1 MSRHLQH
8 GHVPGSEDERIGR
21 LLWTIRRHERFRQAD
36 IATRAGVS
44 RSAVVDLE
52 GGRAGTLRLDAVR
65 RIFEAAGGRARLTVV
80 WHGAAADRL
89 IDARHAALVERTVGH
104 LGGRGW
110 PSDVEVSFSE
120 FGERGSIDVLAWNVR
135 RRAVAVCEIKSEIGS
150 IEETNRALDVKVR
163 LAPKLAADRLGWS
176 PDVIGRILVLAGSST
191 NRRIVQRHALT
202 FASRYPSTT
211 IETKAWLRRPTTT
224 FSGIWFLSDV
234 SPRDTT
240 TS

>member
-1 MSRHLQH
+1 M
-8 GHVPGSEDERIGR
+8 PGSEDERIGR

-65 RIFEAAGGRARLTVV
+65 RT
-80 WHGAAADRL
+80 
-89 IDARHAALVERTVGH
+89 
-104 LGGRGW
+104 
-110 PSDVEVSFSE
+110 FSE